1 MRKTDEFYIF
11 LAFAALFVGILSPAF
26 PSTSNSVVIG
36 NTGNVSTTTV
46 IAKSGSIDDVQA
58 AINAVH
64 AQGRGTV
71 IIPAGTFAFNPN
83 GTAIGVNGQP
93 CGVISFGGINIIGA
107 GAGQTILQETV
118 DPPTVSGYGCS
129 MITVNGNNKLPFRI
143 SGIKFQGYTGK
154 TNENSGANGLI
165 VCGAWDYR
173 VDNCWFDS
181 FDGGAIVAE
190 NAGVNGLNRG
200 VIDHCKITE
209 TYKQNTPPAGGW
221 VWAYGVIVWDIAA
234 SAWNSNDTSLLGQY
248 YGTYDVAYIE
258 DCTFDQ
264 CRHAV
269 SESQNGYYVLRYCN
283 ITNAVPRNYGSID
296 VHGFNNG
303 RGCEAYNNIVTATLG
318 YSGAQASWLRGGM
331 STVFNNTFVNCAS
344 GVSLYYEGG
353 HPVYNTYIWSNTMQ
367 GGGTAFVNNAPANY
381 TENVSYFLYARPSY
395 MPFTYPHPL
404 TLAS

>member
-1 MRKTDEFYIF
+1 MQKAEVWAIL
-11 LAFAALFVGILSPAF
+11 LALICLVVIAF
-26 PSTSNSVVIG
+26 PTFSSALSNVVIG
-36 NTGNVSTTTV
+36 NTGNISTSTV
-46 IAKSGSIDDVQA
+46 TARSGSIDDLQA

-64 AQGRGTV
+64 AQGVGTV
-71 IIPAGTFAFNPN
+71 YVPAGTFIFNPN
-83 GTAIGVNGQP
+83 GTKVGVDNKP
-93 CGVISFGGINIIGA
+93 CGVVSYGGVSIIGA

-118 DPPTVSGYGCS
+118 DPPTVNGYGCS

-154 TNENSGANGLI
+154 TNENAGANGLMI
-165 VCGAWDYR
+165 CGAWDYR

-181 FDGGAIVAE
+181 FDNTAIMLE

-209 TYKQNTPPAGGW
+209 TYKQNTPPTGGW
-221 VWAYGVIVWDIAA
+221 LWAYGFIVWDETA
-234 SAWNSNDTSLLGQY
+234 SAWNSNDSSLLGQY

-283 ITNAVPRNYGSID
+283 ITNAVPPNFGSID

-303 RGCEAYNNIVTATLG
+303 RGCEAYNNTVTATSG
-318 YSGAQASWLRGGM
+318 YPAAQASWLRGGM

-344 GVSLYYEGG
+344 GVTLMYEGG
-353 HPVYNTYIWSNTMQ
+353 PHPVYNTYIWSNTMQ
-367 GGGTAFVNNAPANY
+367 GGGTAFVNSAPTYY
-381 TENVSYFLYARPSY
+381 TENVNYFLYARPSY
-395 MPFTYPHPL
+395 TPFTYPHPL
-404 TLAS
+404 TLVS